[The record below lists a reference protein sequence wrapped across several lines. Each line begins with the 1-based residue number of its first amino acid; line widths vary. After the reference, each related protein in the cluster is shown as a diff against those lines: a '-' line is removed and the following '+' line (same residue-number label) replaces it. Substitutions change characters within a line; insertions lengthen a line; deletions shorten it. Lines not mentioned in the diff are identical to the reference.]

1 MTWATIAAK
10 GKYAPDG
17 LAYDYL
23 TLIQE
28 LRTAFDGMG
37 ALAVSIPIAAV
48 ATVAGNGIAI
58 AAADGAAVTGLIPA
72 GGTGATE
79 GAYDTAAHRD
89 TALATIAEIKATV
102 NALVTEATE
111 FKADITTL
119 SATVVEIKAS
129 LNDALAKLRTAGLI
143 TP

>member
-1 MTWATIAAK
+1 MVWATIAAK

-37 ALAVSIPIAAV
+37 ELALAVPVAAV
-48 ATVAGNGIAI
+48 ATVAGNGIAV
-58 AAADGAAVTGLIPA
+58 AAADAAAVAGTIPA

-79 GAYDTAAHRD
+79 GAYDSAANRN
-89 TALATIAEIKATV
+89 TMLATVGEMKTTV

-111 FKADITTL
+111 LKADITTL